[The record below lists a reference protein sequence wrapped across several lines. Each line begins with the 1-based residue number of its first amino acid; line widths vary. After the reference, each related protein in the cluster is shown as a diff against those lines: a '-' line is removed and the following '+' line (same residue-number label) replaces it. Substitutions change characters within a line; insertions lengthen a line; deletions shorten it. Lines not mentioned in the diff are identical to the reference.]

1 VKNCFNGVR
10 WVPRGVHGLNVVLEV
25 RGGDGAEVAPEVVKE
40 VATGNVAVSKLGVF
54 QVANVDTRNSVEDLA
69 TKGVVDRHVEA
80 VDGHSAF
87 VESVLLR
94 YLRLRGARLRVGR
107 GSTGDDE
114 RDVGEFRVRFGSE
127 REGHVTMGPAAF
139 KAGNGGCVGAE
150 LALGKEKRR
159 IRGSGGV
166 SGNGIE
172 DFVRKVGNG
181 EVGGRGHDGRGQDR
195 GAVGQGWEQKDG
207 WVAL

>member
-1 VKNCFNGVR
+1 MKSGLNGVS

-25 RGGDGAEVAPEVVKE
+25 RGGDGAKVAPEVVKE

-54 QVANVDTRNSVEDLA
+54 QVANVDTRNSVKDLA

-87 VESVLLR
+87 VEAVVLR
-94 YLRLRGARLRVGR
+94 YLRLRGAGFRVGR
-107 GSTGDDE
+107 GSNGDDE
-114 RDVGEFRVRFGSE
+114 RDVGEFRARFGSE
-127 REGHVTMGPAAF
+127 REGHVTMGPAAV

-150 LALGKEKRR
+150 LVLGQEKRR
-159 IRGSGGV
+159 IRGSGGD
-166 SGNGIE
+166 GIK

-207 WVAL
+207 WVAS

>member
-1 VKNCFNGVR
+1 M
-10 WVPRGVHGLNVVLEV
+10 
-25 RGGDGAEVAPEVVKE
+25 VKE
-40 VATGNVAVSKLGVF
+40 VATGNVAVSELGVF
-54 QVANVDTRNSVEDLA
+54 QVANVDTRNSIEDLA

-87 VESVLLR
+87 VESVVLR
-94 YLRLRGARLRVGR
+94 YLRLRGAGFRVGR
-107 GSTGDDE
+107 GSNGDDE

-127 REGHVTMGPAAF
+127 REGHVTMGPATV
-139 KAGNGGCVGAE
+139 KAGNGGRVGGE
-150 LALGKEKRR
+150 LALGQEKRR

-166 SGNGIE
+166 GGDGIE

-195 GAVGQGWEQKDG
+195 GAVGQGWD
-207 WVAL
+207 